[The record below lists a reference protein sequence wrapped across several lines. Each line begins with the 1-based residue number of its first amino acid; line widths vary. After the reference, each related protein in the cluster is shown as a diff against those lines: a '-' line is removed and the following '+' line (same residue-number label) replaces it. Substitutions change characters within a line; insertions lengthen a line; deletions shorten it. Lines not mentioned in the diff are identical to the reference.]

1 LLELLL
7 VLLLVKFLQLVFQ
20 KNLVINVVKEMKL
33 FIPIMMVIGVLKIMN
48 GVVFHPVMMDAGLL
62 H

>member
-1 LLELLL
+1 M
-7 VLLLVKFLQLVFQ
+7 QLVFQ

-33 FIPIMMVIGVLKIMN
+33 FIPIMMVIGVLKTMN